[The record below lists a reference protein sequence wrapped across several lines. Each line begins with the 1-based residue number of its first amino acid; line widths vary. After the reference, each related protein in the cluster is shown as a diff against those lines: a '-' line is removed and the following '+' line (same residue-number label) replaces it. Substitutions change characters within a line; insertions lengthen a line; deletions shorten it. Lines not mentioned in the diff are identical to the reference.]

1 MSGGLSED
9 KPTDT
14 QRKRIQR
21 EWTNR
26 KAGLKDFSATYPD
39 AKLGDVQETLFQ
51 GLITR
56 FIVTSH
62 AEYRVNKAIQESQK
76 NPAAN
81 EEQAAE
87 QQKFLQ
93 ASKTEKQAAEFE
105 TALFVYD
112 TGRTLQQQGVSK
124 EDSRSIIGGVIGCAV
139 NIYNKNL
146 GEKREIP
153 KTALSAPPNM

>member
-14 QRKRIQR
+14 QHKKIQR

-26 KAGLKDFSATYPD
+26 KAGLTDFSATYPE
-39 AKLGDVQETLFQ
+39 AKLGDVTETLFQ

-56 FIVTSH
+56 FIATSH
-62 AEYRVNKAIQESQK
+62 AEYRVNKAIADIQK
-76 NPAAN
+76 NPAIDQ
-81 EEQAAE
+81 EQAT
-87 QQKFLQ
+87 QQQTTLDSARKDKKL
-93 ASKTEKQAAEFE
+93 AEFE

-139 NIYNKNL
+139 NIYNQNL